1 MNIQNLEKEIAPKRE
16 KLIHHDLYKNIDSIE
31 SIRAFMETHVF
42 AVWDFMSLLKALQIG
57 LTSTTLPWTPKGNP
71 VSRRLINEIVFGEE
85 SDLNELGEP
94 MSHFEMYLEAMEQ
107 LGANTTE
114 IKKFI
119 ELIDQG
125 KDNRDMIH
133 HVYTS
138 LNSVNI
144 SEETRAFVNFTF
156 EQINSNQLHIIASV
170 FTFGREDLIP
180 DMFIEI
186 VKNIEV
192 NSALNLSKL
201 NYYLER
207 HIEVDSGEHGPMAL
221 KMIHEL
227 CGNDDKKWSDSIEAS
242 KKALNHRIQ
251 LWNEI
256 KKECHSLKHSEVN

>member
-1 MNIQNLEKEIAPKRE
+1 MPIQKLEQEIAPYRE
-16 KLIHHDLYKNIDSIE
+16 QLIHHELYKSIDSIE
-31 SIRAFMETHVF
+31 RVRAFMETHVF

-57 LTSTTLPWTPKGNP
+57 LTKTTLPWTPKGNP

-94 MSHFEMYLEAMEQ
+94 MSHFEMYLEAMDQ

-114 IKKFI
+114 IRKFI
-119 ELIDQG
+119 RLIDEG
-125 KDNRDMIH
+125 NDGRDMIH
-133 HVYTS
+133 LVSRS

-144 SEETRAFVNFTF
+144 SKETRDFVNFTF
-156 EQINSNQLHIIASV
+156 EQINTNQLHIVAAV

-186 VKNIEV
+186 VKNIET
-192 NSALNLSKL
+192 NSNLNLSKL

-227 CGNDDKKWSDSIEAS
+227 CGDDATKWNNATEAS
-242 KKALNHRIQ
+242 VQALKFRNS
-251 LWNEI
+251 LWN
-256 KKECHSLKHSEVN
+256 SLLV

>member
-1 MNIQNLEKEIAPKRE
+1 
-16 KLIHHDLYKNIDSIE
+16 
-31 SIRAFMETHVF
+31 METHVF

-57 LTSTTLPWTPKGNP
+57 LTKTTLPWTPKGNP

-94 MSHFEMYLEAMEQ
+94 MSHFEMYLEAMDQ

-114 IKKFI
+114 IRKFI
-119 ELIDQG
+119 RLIDEG
-125 KDNRDMIH
+125 NDGRDMIH
-133 HVYTS
+133 LVSRS

-144 SEETRAFVNFTF
+144 SKETRDFVNFTF
-156 EQINSNQLHIIASV
+156 EQINTNQLHIVAAV

-186 VKNIEV
+186 VKNIET
-192 NSALNLSKL
+192 NSNLNLSKL

-227 CGNDDKKWSDSIEAS
+227 CGDDATKWNNATEAS
-242 KKALNHRIQ
+242 VQALKFRNS
-251 LWNEI
+251 LWN
-256 KKECHSLKHSEVN
+256 SLLV

>member
-1 MNIQNLEKEIAPKRE
+1 MPIQKLEQEIAPYRE
-16 KLIHHDLYKNIDSIE
+16 QLIHHELYKSIDSIE
-31 SIRAFMETHVF
+31 RVRAFMETHVS

-57 LTSTTLPWTPKGNP
+57 LTKTTLPWTPKGNP

-94 MSHFEMYLEAMEQ
+94 MSHFEMYLEAMDQ

-114 IKKFI
+114 IRKFI
-119 ELIDQG
+119 RLIDEG
-125 KDNRDMIH
+125 NDGRDMIH
-133 HVYTS
+133 LVSRS

-144 SEETRAFVNFTF
+144 SKETRDFVNFTF
-156 EQINSNQLHIIASV
+156 EQINTNQLHIVAAV

-186 VKNIEV
+186 VKNIET
-192 NSALNLSKL
+192 NSNLNLSKL

-227 CGNDDKKWSDSIEAS
+227 CGDDATKWNNATEAS
-242 KKALNHRIQ
+242 VQALKFRNS
-251 LWNEI
+251 LWN
-256 KKECHSLKHSEVN
+256 SLLI

>member
-1 MNIQNLEKEIAPKRE
+1 MQIQKLEQEIAPFRE
-16 KLIHHDLYKNIDSIE
+16 QLIHHELYKSIDSIE
-31 SIRAFMETHVF
+31 RVRAFMETHVF

-57 LTSTTLPWTPKGNP
+57 LTNTRLPWTPKGNP

-94 MSHFEMYLEAMEQ
+94 MSHFEMYLEAMDQ

-119 ELIDQG
+119 ELIDKG
-125 KDNRDMIH
+125 NTVSYALD
-133 HVYTS
+133 
-138 LNSVNI
+138 SVNI
-144 SEETRAFVNFTF
+144 SEETRSFVNFTF
-156 EQINSNQLHIIASV
+156 EQINTNQLHIIAAV

-186 VKNIEV
+186 VKNIGA
-192 NSALNLSKL
+192 NSAINLSKL

-221 KMIHEL
+221 KMINEL
-227 CGNDDKKWSDSIEAS
+227 CGVDNSKWYQSTEAS
-242 KKALNHRIQ
+242 KAALKHRNS
-251 LWNEI
+251 LWN
-256 KKECHSLKHSEVN
+256 SLVD

>member
-1 MNIQNLEKEIAPKRE
+1 MNIQKLEQEIAPYRE
-16 KLIHHDLYKNIDSIE
+16 QLIHHELYKSIDSIE
-31 SIRAFMETHVF
+31 RVRAFMETHVF

-57 LTSTTLPWTPKGNP
+57 LTKTTLPWTPKGNP

-94 MSHFEMYLEAMEQ
+94 MSHFEMYLEAMDQ

-114 IKKFI
+114 IRKFI
-119 ELIDQG
+119 RLIDEG
-125 KDNRDMIH
+125 NDGRDMIH
-133 HVYTS
+133 LVSRS

-144 SEETRAFVNFTF
+144 SKETRDFVNFTF
-156 EQINSNQLHIIASV
+156 EQINTNQLHIVAAV

-186 VKNIEV
+186 VKNIET
-192 NSALNLSKL
+192 NSNLNLSKL

-227 CGNDDKKWSDSIEAS
+227 CGDDATKWNNATEAS
-242 KKALNHRIQ
+242 VQALKFRNS
-251 LWNEI
+251 LWN
-256 KKECHSLKHSEVN
+256 SLLI

>member
-1 MNIQNLEKEIAPKRE
+1 MQIQKLNAEIAPFRE
-16 KLIHHDLYKNIDSIE
+16 QLIHHELYKNIDSIE
-31 SIRAFMETHVF
+31 SVRAFMETHVF

-57 LTSTTLPWTPKGNP
+57 LTNTKLPWTPKGNP

-94 MSHFEMYLEAMEQ
+94 MSHFEMYLEAMDQ
-107 LGANTTE
+107 LGANTAE

-119 ELIDQG
+119 ELIDKG
-125 KDNRDMIH
+125 NS
-133 HVYTS
+133 VSYA
-138 LNSVNI
+138 LNSVNV
-144 SEETRAFVNFTF
+144 SEETRSFVNFTF
-156 EQINSNQLHIIASV
+156 DQINTNQLHIVAAV

-186 VKNIEV
+186 VKNIEA

-227 CGNDDKKWSDSIEAS
+227 CGDDNKNWSEAIDSS

-251 LWNEI
+251 LWNAI
-256 KKECHSLKHSEVN
+256 NNECNSLKQPEISEH

>member
-1 MNIQNLEKEIAPKRE
+1 MNIQKLEQEIAPYRE
-16 KLIHHDLYKNIDSIE
+16 QLIHHELYKSIDSIE
-31 SIRAFMETHVF
+31 RVRAFMETHVF

-57 LTSTTLPWTPKGNP
+57 LTKTTLPWTPKGNP

-94 MSHFEMYLEAMEQ
+94 MSHFEMYLEAMDQ

-114 IKKFI
+114 IRKFI
-119 ELIDQG
+119 RLIDEG
-125 KDNRDMIH
+125 NDGRDMIH
-133 HVYTS
+133 LVSRS

-144 SEETRAFVNFTF
+144 SKETRDFVNFTF
-156 EQINSNQLHIIASV
+156 EQINTNQLHIVAAV

-186 VKNIEV
+186 VKNIET
-192 NSALNLSKL
+192 NSNLNLSKL

-227 CGNDDKKWSDSIEAS
+227 CGDDATKWNNATEAS
-242 KKALNHRIQ
+242 VQALKFRNS
-251 LWNEI
+251 LWN
-256 KKECHSLKHSEVN
+256 SLLV

>member
-1 MNIQNLEKEIAPKRE
+1 MPIQKLEQEIAPYRE
-16 KLIHHDLYKNIDSIE
+16 QLIHHELYKSIDSIE
-31 SIRAFMETHVF
+31 RVRAFMETHVF

-57 LTSTTLPWTPKGNP
+57 LTKTTLPWTPKGNP

-114 IKKFI
+114 IRKFI
-119 ELIDQG
+119 RLIDEG
-125 KDNRDMIH
+125 NDGRDMIH
-133 HVYTS
+133 LVSRS

-144 SEETRAFVNFTF
+144 SKETRDFVNFTF
-156 EQINSNQLHIIASV
+156 EQINTNQLHIVAAV

-186 VKNIEV
+186 VKNIET
-192 NSALNLSKL
+192 NSNLNLSKL

-227 CGNDDKKWSDSIEAS
+227 CGDDATKWNNATEAS
-242 KKALNHRIQ
+242 VQALKFRNS
-251 LWNEI
+251 LWN
-256 KKECHSLKHSEVN
+256 SLLV